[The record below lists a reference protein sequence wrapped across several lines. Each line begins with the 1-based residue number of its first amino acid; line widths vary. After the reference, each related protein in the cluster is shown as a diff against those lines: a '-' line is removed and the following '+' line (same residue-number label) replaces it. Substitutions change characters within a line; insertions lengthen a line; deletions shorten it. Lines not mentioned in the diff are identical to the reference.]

1 MLIDKIKDT
10 HDREI
15 VEIRIKAREEKIEL
29 ILSETDS
36 VAQKVL
42 EFHDVIEARLEGI
55 YFQNVILD
63 ITEDQIESFLI
74 KNIDDFKERKRGL
87 LNLEIM
93 FDSYEDYNRY
103 LLENHYKLF
112 SILAS
117 VGLNGWIIC
126 KDIFSMEGKC
136 F

>member
-1 MLIDKIKDT
+1 MVTNEIKDI
-10 HDREI
+10 HDKEI
-15 VEIRIKAREEKIEL
+15 IEIRIKGREEKIEL
-29 ILSETDS
+29 ILSEADS

-63 ITEDQIESFLI
+63 ITEDQIKSFLI
-74 KNIDDFKERKRGL
+74 KNIDDFKERKSGL
-87 LNLEIM
+87 LNLEIR

-103 LLENHYKLF
+103 LLENHYKAF

-126 KDIFSMEGKC
+126 RDIFSIERKY